1 MARSAQSSGLSEP
14 LRITVSRSRAEQVID
29 RHIGEGQS
37 LQADSDQVVTEE
49 HYNEWDHRRERW
61 VNLTADG
68 LRSIY
73 SNDEPPG
80 EFERAAHRQAYV
92 IRAGEEFELSK
103 GQLDTAINTLKSLR
117 ERLEYLESPAEAA
130 DVAPDRSPSPAGGD
144 RIFVVHG
151 HADDVKEAVGRLL
164 EKTGDHEIVIL
175 HEQPSE
181 GRTLIEK
188 FEDHADASAHAVVL
202 LTADDVGGAAPKDS
216 ADPRLHSRARQNVVF
231 ELGFFVGRLGRSRV
245 VVLYEEG
252 VELPSDFK
260 GVVYLS
266 LADDSWRYKLL
277 KELQSAGLT
286 YDLNKIP
293 T

>member
-1 MARSAQSSGLSEP
+1 M
-14 LRITVSRSRAEQVID
+14 ID

-49 HYNEWDHRRERW
+49 HYNEWENRRERW
-61 VNLTADG
+61 VNLTADA

-73 SNDEPPG
+73 SNDEPPE

-92 IRAGEEFELSK
+92 IRAGEEFALSK
-103 GQLDTAINTLKSLR
+103 ERLDTAINTLKSLR

-130 DVAPDRSPSPAGGD
+130 DVAPDRSPSPAGSE

-164 EKTGDHEIVIL
+164 EKTGNHEVVIL

-188 FEDHADASAHAVVL
+188 FEDHAGTSDHAVVL
-202 LTADDVGGAAPKDS
+202 LTSDDVGGDG
-216 ADPRLHSRARQNVVF
+216 ADPELRLRARQNVVF

-260 GVVYLS
+260 GVVYLP